1 MKKMIFILLAT
12 MLGATL
18 LVGCG
23 DKKDTP
29 KESQKQE
36 ETASKNKLTESDK
49 NLLKKSYFDFNGD
62 ERTQFAEIEEK
73 FSEMTSDEK
82 KEYLKDFERL
92 EKEKEIQ
99 VKKWEKEEKEK
110 EAKEEEEQKEI
121 ATKDSE
127 VVKNVVKTYFSGW
140 KEKDYAKMYE
150 VSQESWKSRNKE
162 DLLEA
167 WYDFKDLKSYKIIKI
182 SGNDTAKQVSV
193 ECEYDMGSLGVKK
206 CTIIANVINENGE
219 WGINPTSTLK
229 EE

>member
-1 MKKMIFILLAT
+1 MKKIISILLSCVVITILFA
-12 MLGATL
+12 
-18 LVGCG
+18 GCG
-23 DKKDTP
+23 GKNETP
-29 KESQKQE
+29 KEMQKQE
-36 ETASKNKLTESDK
+36 ETVSKNKLTESDK
-49 NLLKKSYFDFNGD
+49 NLLKKSYYDFDSN

-73 FSEMTSDEK
+73 FNKMTDSEK

-92 EKEKEIQ
+92 EKEEEIQ

-110 EAKEEEEQKEI
+110 EAKEKEEQKEI

-206 CTIIANVINENGE
+206 CTVTANVINENGE